1 VAFEVSEG
9 FVAAF
14 QHHLVEGPASELERR
29 GVLAGHGLARV
40 ASRVDAFTR
49 QAEVTG
55 LDLDSEFRGR
65 VLVDVQGSDTGGGW
79 PRDPAKS

>member
-1 VAFEVSEG
+1 MALEVGEG

-14 QHHLVEGPASELERR
+14 QHHLVEGPAGELERR

-40 ASRVDAFTR
+40 VYGVDAFTG

-55 LDLDSEFRGR
+55 LDLDGEFRGR
-65 VLVDVQGSDTGGGW
+65 VLVDVQGSDTGGD
-79 PRDPAKS
+79 DPS